1 MRVVDLSRRSFAA
14 AAALFLTARPNTP
27 AFAALSGGAASV
39 EEQYKAGAR
48 ADGGRGA
55 AALVKPRS
63 QSGIDRVGGSPMFK
77 PGSILDA
84 MRSEDKTIVDVSFA
98 YPDKWTVSNG
108 PNLDVRDIAN
118 SDSAFL
124 LVTPLKGKSIADVK
138 MKFFTDLIFDPA
150 GKYGSYGTVDDFKT
164 TDAEVVELTSPAGA
178 AQKYRRFK
186 LRFDALTYNQNTVS
200 RTAYVSATSA
210 GGSAFVL
217 IAGCLSKRAKEAGKE
232 LTSIQK
238 SFRVNAADSKRAE
251 QILAEAA
258 AIEEKRLADAELDIA
273 GELKTGGLF
282 GGETVGAT
290 SGGRIG
296 YRYEP

>member
-1 MRVVDLSRRSFAA
+1 
-14 AAALFLTARPNTP
+14 
-27 AFAALSGGAASV
+27 
-39 EEQYKAGAR
+39 
-48 ADGGRGA
+48 
-55 AALVKPRS
+55 
-63 QSGIDRVGGSPMFK
+63 MFK

-210 GGSAFVL
+210 GGIIWRGAVGTLAGVAGVGIRGSARSGYGVGSG
-217 IAGCLSKRAKEAGKE
+217 AS
-232 LTSIQK
+232 
-238 SFRVNAADSKRAE
+238 
-251 QILAEAA
+251 
-258 AIEEKRLADAELDIA
+258 
-273 GELKTGGLF
+273 
-282 GGETVGAT
+282 GAT
-290 SGGRIG
+290 KSLSGVASTI
-296 YRYEP
+296 